1 MSINS
6 ILRIAAL
13 YHALF
18 GLVLLLQP
26 EAFHV
31 ATQLEPRSDYLF
43 PGLVGGLLLA
53 GSAACE
59 AARRSQDLLKGVGFL
74 MMLSSLV
81 AAGVGL
87 FWVVWADLSPLL
99 YASVGASGLWAYLFW
114 GVYSPES

>member
-1 MSINS
+1 MSTQS

-13 YHALF
+13 YHGLF

-26 EAFHV
+26 EAFHI
-31 ATQLEPRSDYLF
+31 ATRLEPPSDYF
-43 PGLVGGLLLA
+43 FAGLVGGVLLA
-53 GSAACE
+53 GAAACE
-59 AARRSQDLLKGVGFL
+59 AARRNQELLQGVGFL

-81 AAGVGL
+81 AAGSGL